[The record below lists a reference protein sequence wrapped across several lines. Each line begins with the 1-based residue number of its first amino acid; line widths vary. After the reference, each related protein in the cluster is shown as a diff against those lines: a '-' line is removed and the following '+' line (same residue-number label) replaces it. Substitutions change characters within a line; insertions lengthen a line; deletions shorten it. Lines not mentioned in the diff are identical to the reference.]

1 MDVREALNQL
11 ELAAAA
17 AGAALSK
24 LEAGHQRQML
34 EGWVP
39 VAGSKRFAEQ
49 WHRWLLES
57 AEMWPDH
64 EPDDQPDLHRLLI
77 RWATVTPPVRRHK
90 TGHGGIGRWTQN
102 PAMSGDGL
110 SG

>member
-17 AGAALSK
+17 AGAALME
-24 LEAGHQRQML
+24 LDADHQRQML
-34 EGWVP
+34 EGWAP
-39 VAGSKRFAEQ
+39 VAGSKRFIEH

-64 EPDDQPDLHRLLI
+64 EADDQPDLHRVLI
-77 RWATVTPPVRRHK
+77 RWATGTPPARRHK
-90 TGHGGIGRWTQN
+90 TGHGGTGRWPQK
-102 PAMSGDGL
+102 PPKSSDGL
-110 SG
+110 SV